1 MKPFTSIR
9 HIAAISVAAISLLL
23 TAGCSGEENEPG
35 GNTSNAAIITAS
47 VGKADNVASTRASE
61 TAWDAGDCI
70 GISTSS
76 TSTKGKT
83 NYINIRYQ
91 TNGNVFSPVPGAAGE
106 DNTIYFQGTSPMEFT
121 AYYPCQ
127 GANGTKPGNNGV
139 ITRTLTAADQSTANL
154 PDIDYLWAQK
164 TAQSSNP
171 KVDFLFSHRMSRLVL
186 NFKAGAGVSLP
197 PDGLAYTL
205 TGLVQEGAFDTSTG
219 EAKATGSTPA
229 DLTGLPT
236 TPTTTTTAT
245 GQTTGTTILWP
256 QAANSVRLQLTLNGI
271 TFGAVLTF
279 PSGTAAGEAL
289 APSTSYT
296 FNVTVERTG
305 LEIGNADIDGWT
317 DDGGSKDITLHE
329 YRTLTYDAN
338 GGTGT
343 VNSSQVLEST
353 TTTLNDGTGLTHPD
367 GKIFAGWNTLPEG
380 GGEFYD
386 AGGTLTMPA
395 GNLTLYALWSGDG
408 STKEKPVLITDV
420 QGMKDIGAS
429 LKNIK
434 KHYRLCKDLVLD
446 DWEAIYYDDGS
457 GYTAPF
463 NGTFDGG
470 GHTLT
475 LNGVKGIR
483 ATFQSVG
490 GGGVFNSYFFS
501 LFAYINGEVRRL
513 RVDGQITVD
522 GTDESTDYY
531 AGGIC
536 GCSSYNVTITDCISD
551 VTVTATGKMNY
562 LYAGGIAGFN
572 DTGNIF
578 NCYATG
584 EIESTATAEYVNLG
598 GIAGCSKGYIA
609 NCAALN
615 SNISGKDGQNN
626 THIHRI
632 TGYSTGTIVNN
643 YASTALTAFGD
654 KGLDKPDGED
664 CDAKPAASWWTG
676 QGRWADSYQRPSGST
691 YPLTPWD
698 FTTIWEVTDGH
709 LPVLH
714 RK

>member
-35 GNTSNAAIITAS
+35 GNASNAAIITAS

-91 TNGNVFSPVPGAAGE
+91 TNGSVFSPVPGAAGE

-245 GQTTGTTILWP
+245 GQATGTTILWP

-329 YRTLTYDAN
+329 YRTLTYNAN

-408 STKEKPVLITDV
+408 STKEKPVLITDA

-429 LKNIK
+429 SKNIS

-457 GYTAPF
+457 SNGF
-463 NGTFDGG
+463 LGTFDGG

-483 ATFQSVG
+483 TTFKSG
-490 GGGVFNSYFFS
+490 GDTFSGYFFS
-501 LFAYINGEVRRL
+501 LFAYIGGEVRRL

-522 GTDESTDYY
+522 GTDESADYHL
-531 AGGIC
+531 GGIC
-536 GCSSYNVTITDCISD
+536 GYSEGTVTDCISD
-551 VTVTATGKMNY
+551 VTVTATGKMNT

-572 DTGNIF
+572 DNGNIF

-584 EIESTATAEYVNLG
+584 EIESTATAEDVDLG
-598 GIAGCSKGYIA
+598 GIAGYNGLRIA

-632 TGYSTGTIVNN
+632 TGYSNGAIVNN
-643 YASTALTAFGD
+643 YASAAPTAFGD
-654 KGLDKPDGED
+654 KGLDKPDGAD
-664 CDAKPAASWWTG
+664 CDAKPAASWWTE
-676 QGRWADSYQRPSGST
+676 QGRWADSYRNADGST
-691 YPLTPWD
+691 DTLTPWD
-698 FTTIWEVTDGH
+698 FTTTWEVTDGH

>member
-61 TAWDAGDCI
+61 TAWDVGDCI

-91 TNGNVFSPVPGAAGE
+91 TNGSVFSPVPGAAGE

-127 GANGTKPGNNGV
+127 GANGTRPGNNGV

-245 GQTTGTTILWP
+245 GQATGTTILWP

-317 DDGGSKDITLHE
+317 DGGGGKDITLHE
-329 YRTLTYDAN
+329 YRTLTYNAN

-457 GYTAPF
+457 SNGF
-463 NGTFDGG
+463 LGTFDGG

-483 ATFQSVG
+483 TTFQDIANLCSG
-490 GGGVFNSYFFS
+490 YFFS
-501 LFAYINGEVRRL
+501 LFAHIQYGEVRRL
-513 RVDGQITVD
+513 RVDGRITVD
-522 GTDESTDYY
+522 GTDENVYY
-531 AGGIC
+531 YVGGIC
-536 GCSSYNVTITDCISD
+536 GCSDGTVTDCISD
-551 VTVTATGKMNY
+551 VTVTATGKMAP

-572 DTGNIF
+572 YGNIF

-584 EIESTATAEYVNLG
+584 EIESTATAEDVDLG
-598 GIAGCSKGYIA
+598 GIAGYNGLRIA

-615 SNISGKDGQNN
+615 SNISGEDGQNK
-626 THIHRI
+626 TRIHRI
-632 TGYSTGTIVNN
+632 TGYSTGYIVNN
-643 YASTALTAFGD
+643 YASTTPTAFGD

-676 QGRWADSYQRPSGST
+676 QGRWADSFKYPSGDT
-691 YPLTPWD
+691 YNLTPWD
-698 FTTIWEVTDGH
+698 FTTTWEVTDGH

>member
-91 TNGNVFSPVPGAAGE
+91 TNGSVFSPVPGAAGE

-236 TPTTTTTAT
+236 TTTTTTAT
-245 GQTTGTTILWP
+245 GQATGTIILWP

-329 YRTLTYDAN
+329 YRTLAYNAN

-343 VNSSQVLEST
+343 VNSSQVLESS

-429 LKNIK
+429 SENLS

-446 DWEAIYYDDGS
+446 NWETIYYDYGS
-457 GYTAPF
+457 SYNAPF
-463 NGTFDGG
+463 SGTFDGG

-483 ATFQSVG
+483 TTFQSGSSTVNG
-490 GGGVFNSYFFS
+490 YFFS
-501 LFAYINGEVRRL
+501 LFAYIGGEVRRL

-522 GTDESTDYY
+522 GTDETSLYHV
-531 AGGIC
+531 GGIC
-536 GCSSYNVTITDCISD
+536 GYNIGTVTDCISD
-551 VTVTATGKMNY
+551 VTVTATGKMST

-572 DTGNIF
+572 DKGRIF

-584 EIESTATAEYVNLG
+584 EIESTATAEDVDLG
-598 GIAGCSKGYIA
+598 GIAGYNGLRIA

-615 SNISGKDGQNN
+615 SNISGKDGQNK
-626 THIHRI
+626 TRIHRI
-632 TGYSTGTIVNN
+632 TGNSNGYIVNN
-643 YASTALTAFGD
+643 YASATLTAFGD
-654 KGLDKPDGED
+654 KGLDKPDGAD
-664 CDAKPAASWWTG
+664 CDAKPTASWWTG
-676 QGRWADSYQRPSGST
+676 LGRWADSFQRPDGFT
-691 YPLTPWD
+691 DIFTPWD
-698 FTTIWEVTDGH
+698 FTTTWEVTDGH

>member
-35 GNTSNAAIITAS
+35 GNASNAAIITAS

-91 TNGNVFSPVPGAAGE
+91 TDGSVFSPVPGAAGE

-121 AYYPCQ
+121 AYSPCQ
-127 GANGTKPGNNGV
+127 GANGTKPGNDGV
-139 ITRTLTAADQSTANL
+139 ITRILTAADQSTANL

-236 TPTTTTTAT
+236 ATTTTTAT
-245 GQTTGTTILWP
+245 GQATGTTILWP

-317 DDGGSKDITLHE
+317 DDGGGKDITLHE
-329 YRTLTYDAN
+329 YRTLTYNAN

-367 GKIFAGWNTLPEG
+367 GKTFAGWNTLPEG

-429 LKNIK
+429 SKNIS

-446 DWEAIYYDDGS
+446 DWEAIYYDS
-457 GYTAPF
+457 GFLNEPF
-463 NGTFDGG
+463 SGTFDGG

-483 ATFQSVG
+483 TEFQTSG
-490 GGGVFNSYFFS
+490 GAFSGYFFS
-501 LFAYINGEVRRL
+501 LFIGGEVRRL
-513 RVDGQITVD
+513 RVDGQITVN
-522 GTDESTDYY
+522 GTDESANYY
-531 AGGIC
+531 VGGIC
-536 GCSSYNVTITDCISD
+536 GYNLSGTVTDCISD
-551 VTVTATGKMNY
+551 VTVTATGKMST
-562 LYAGGIAGFN
+562 LYAGGVAGFN
-572 DTGNIF
+572 KNGNIF

-584 EIESTATAEYVNLG
+584 EIESTATAEDVNLG
-598 GIAGCSKGYIA
+598 GIAGYNGLRIA

-626 THIHRI
+626 TRIHRI
-632 TGYSTGTIVNN
+632 TGYSTGYVVNN
-643 YASTALTAFGD
+643 YASAAPTAFGD
-654 KGLDKPDGED
+654 KGLDKPDGAD

-676 QGRWADSYQRPSGST
+676 QGRWADSYQRPSGYT
-691 YPLTPWD
+691 DTFTPWD
-698 FTTIWEVTDGH
+698 FTTTWEVTDGH
-709 LPVLH
+709 LPVLR

>member
-245 GQTTGTTILWP
+245 GQATGTTILWP
-256 QAANSVRLQLTLNGI
+256 QAASSVRLQLTLNGI

-329 YRTLTYDAN
+329 YRTLTYNAN

-343 VNSSQVLEST
+343 VNSSQVLESS

-408 STKEKPVLITDV
+408 STESNPVLITDA

-429 LKNIK
+429 SKK

-446 DWEAIYYDDGS
+446 DWEAIHHDNGN
-457 GYTAPF
+457 GYNSPF
-463 NGTFDGG
+463 SGTFDGG

-483 ATFQSVG
+483 TTFKSG
-490 GGGVFNSYFFS
+490 GDTFSGYFFS
-501 LFAYINGEVRRL
+501 LFAYIVGEVRRL

-522 GTDESTDYY
+522 GTDESADYHV
-531 AGGIC
+531 GGIC
-536 GCSSYNVTITDCISD
+536 GYNEGTVTDCISD
-551 VTVTATGKMNY
+551 VTVTATGKMAP

-584 EIESTATAEYVNLG
+584 EIKSTATAKNVDLG
-598 GIAGCSKGYIA
+598 GIAGYNSSHIA

-615 SNISGKDGQNN
+615 SNISGKDGQNK
-626 THIHRI
+626 TRIHRI
-632 TGYSTGTIVNN
+632 TGNSTGYIVNN
-643 YASTALTAFGD
+643 YASTTPTTFGD

-676 QGRWADSYQRPSGST
+676 QGRWADSYQDVSGST
-691 YPLTPWD
+691 YTFTPWD
-698 FTTIWEVTDGH
+698 FTTTWEVTDGH

>member
-91 TNGNVFSPVPGAAGE
+91 TDGSVFSPVPGAAGE

-127 GANGTKPGNNGV
+127 GANGTKPGNNGI

-236 TPTTTTTAT
+236 TTATTTAT
-245 GQTTGTTILWP
+245 GQATGTTILWP

-317 DDGGSKDITLHE
+317 DDGGGKDITLHE
-329 YRTLTYDAN
+329 YRTLTYNAN

-343 VNSSQVLEST
+343 LNSSQVLESS

-408 STKEKPVLITDV
+408 STKEKPVLITDA

-429 LKNIK
+429 FENIS

-513 RVDGQITVD
+513 RVDGQIPVD

>member
-23 TAGCSGEENEPG
+23 TAGCSGEENDPG

-61 TAWDAGDCI
+61 TAWDVGDCI

-91 TNGNVFSPVPGAAGE
+91 TDGSVFSPVPGAAGE

-127 GANGTKPGNNGV
+127 DANGTKPGNNGI

-229 DLTGLPT
+229 DLTGLPAT
-236 TPTTTTTAT
+236 TTTTTTAT
-245 GQTTGTTILWP
+245 GQATGTTILWP

-395 GNLTLYALWSGDG
+395 GNLTLYALWSSDG
-408 STKEKPVLITDV
+408 STESNPVLITDA
-420 QGMKDIGAS
+420 QGMKEIGAS
-429 LKNIK
+429 LKNIR

-446 DWEAIYYDDGS
+446 DWEAIYCDIGYDQS
-457 GYTAPF
+457 WPF

-483 ATFQSVG
+483 ATFQAINGTTFSG
-490 GGGVFNSYFFS
+490 YFFS
-501 LFAYINGEVRRL
+501 LFANIQYGEVRRL
-513 RVDGQITVD
+513 RVDGRITVD
-522 GTDESTDYY
+522 GTDENVYY
-531 AGGIC
+531 YVGGIC
-536 GCSSYNVTITDCISD
+536 GYNEGTVTDCISD
-551 VTVTATGKMNY
+551 VTVTATGKMNV
-562 LYAGGIAGFN
+562 LYAGGIAGHN
-572 DTGNIF
+572 MSGKIF

-584 EIESTATAEYVNLG
+584 EIESTATAEDVDLG
-598 GIAGCSKGYIA
+598 GIAGDNNFRIA

-615 SNISGKDGQNN
+615 SNISGKDGQNK
-626 THIHRI
+626 TYIHRI
-632 TGYSTGTIVNN
+632 TGNDGGLVNN
-643 YASTALTAFGD
+643 YASTTPTAFGD

-676 QGRWADSYQRPSGST
+676 QGRWADSYQRPGGST
-691 YPLTPWD
+691 DIFTPWD

>member
-83 NYINIRYQ
+83 NYINIRYR
-91 TNGNVFSPVPGAAGE
+91 TDGSVFSPVPGAAGE

-236 TPTTTTTAT
+236 TTITTTAT
-245 GQTTGTTILWP
+245 GQATGTTILWP

-317 DDGGSKDITLHE
+317 DDGGGKDITLHE
-329 YRTLTYDAN
+329 YRTLTYNAN

-353 TTTLNDGTGLTHPD
+353 TTTLNNGTGLTHPD

-408 STKEKPVLITDV
+408 STKEKPVLITDA
-420 QGMKDIGAS
+420 QGMKEIAS
-429 LKNIK
+429 FENIS

-446 DWEAIYYDDGS
+446 DWEAIYYDDGYGNS
-457 GYTAPF
+457 TTF
-463 NGTFDGG
+463 LGTFDGG

-483 ATFQSVG
+483 TTFQGSANFYSG
-490 GGGVFNSYFFS
+490 YFFS
-501 LFAYINGEVRRL
+501 LFAHILYGEVRRL
-513 RVDGQITVD
+513 RVDGRITVD
-522 GTDESTDYY
+522 GTDENVYY
-531 AGGIC
+531 YVGGIC
-536 GCSSYNVTITDCISD
+536 GCSDGTVTDCISD
-551 VTVTATGKMNY
+551 VTVTATGKMY
-562 LYAGGIAGFN
+562 VLYAGGIAGFN
-572 DTGNIF
+572 YGNIF

-598 GIAGCSKGYIA
+598 GIAGDNKFRIA

-615 SNISGKDGQNN
+615 SNISGEDGQIN
-626 THIHRI
+626 TYIHRI
-632 TGYSTGTIVNN
+632 TGYSNGYIVNN
-643 YASTALTAFGD
+643 YASATLTAFGD
-654 KGLDKPDGED
+654 KGLDKPDGAD

-676 QGRWADSYQRPSGST
+676 QGRWADSYRDVGGYT
-691 YPLTPWD
+691 YPLTPWN
-698 FTTIWEVTDGH
+698 FTTTWEVTDGH

>member
-61 TAWDAGDCI
+61 TAWDVGDCI

-91 TNGNVFSPVPGAAGE
+91 TNGSVFSPVSGAAGE

-127 GANGTKPGNNGV
+127 GANGTRPGNNGV

-245 GQTTGTTILWP
+245 GQATGTTILWP

-329 YRTLTYDAN
+329 YRTLTYNAN

-457 GYTAPF
+457 SNGF
-463 NGTFDGG
+463 LGTFDGG

-483 ATFQSVG
+483 TTFQDIANLCSG
-490 GGGVFNSYFFS
+490 YFFS
-501 LFAYINGEVRRL
+501 LFAHIQYGEVRRL
-513 RVDGQITVD
+513 RVDGRITVD
-522 GTDESTDYY
+522 GTDENVYY
-531 AGGIC
+531 YVGGIC
-536 GCSSYNVTITDCISD
+536 GCSDGTVTDCISD
-551 VTVTATGKMNY
+551 VTVTATGKMAP

-572 DTGNIF
+572 YGNIF

-584 EIESTATAEYVNLG
+584 EIESTATAEDVDLG
-598 GIAGCSKGYIA
+598 GIAGYNGLRIA

-615 SNISGKDGQNN
+615 SNISGEDGQNK
-626 THIHRI
+626 TRIHRI
-632 TGYSTGTIVNN
+632 TGYSTGYIVNN
-643 YASTALTAFGD
+643 YASTTPTAFGD

-676 QGRWADSYQRPSGST
+676 QGRWADSFKYPSGDT
-691 YPLTPWD
+691 YNLTPWD